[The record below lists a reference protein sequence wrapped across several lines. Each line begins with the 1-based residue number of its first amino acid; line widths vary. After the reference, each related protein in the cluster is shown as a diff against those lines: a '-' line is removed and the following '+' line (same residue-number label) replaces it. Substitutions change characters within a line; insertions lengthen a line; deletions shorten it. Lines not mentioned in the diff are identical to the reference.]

1 VTDEILTDPIT
12 RDTSRKG
19 NYLSRHWRGQLSLAV
34 AFWVNY
40 IVLSVIFFVTGNIL
54 ALNEADDGVG
64 IPFLMIWLPIIIWQC
79 VGTWRSAGNR
89 GGFWGV
95 AVKGCV
101 AIGILE
107 TAVGYA
113 ILFT

>member
-1 VTDEILTDPIT
+1 MTEILIDPIST
-12 RDTSRKG
+12 GTARKG
-19 NYLSRHWRGQLSLAV
+19 HYLNRHWRGELSLPV

-40 IVLSVIFFVTGNIL
+40 VVLSVVYFVIGKIMESNNVGDS
-54 ALNEADDGVG
+54 AG
-64 IPFLMIWLPIIIWQC
+64 IPFMLILLPIIIWQC

-89 GGFWGV
+89 AGFWGI

-107 TAVGYA
+107 TVVGYA
-113 ILFT
+113 ILVT

>member
-1 VTDEILTDPIT
+1 MTNEALTNPI
-12 RDTSRKG
+12 SRNTEG
-19 NYLSRHWRGQLSLAV
+19 NRNYLSRHWRGQLSLPV

-40 IVLSVIFFVTGNIL
+40 IVIGVVYFAIGKIMES
-54 ALNEADDGVG
+54 NEVGDSVG
-64 IPFLMIWLPIIIWQC
+64 IPFMLILLPIIIWQC

-101 AIGILE
+101 AIGVLE
-107 TAVGYA
+107 TVVGYA
-113 ILFT
+113 ILIT